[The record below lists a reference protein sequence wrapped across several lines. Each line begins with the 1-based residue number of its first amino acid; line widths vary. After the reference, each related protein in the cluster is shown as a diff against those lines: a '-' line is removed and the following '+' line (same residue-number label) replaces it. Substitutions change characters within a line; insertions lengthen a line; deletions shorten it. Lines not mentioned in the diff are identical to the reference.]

1 MEEGKHIIHYLIN
14 YAHYMEGKSE
24 PRSVQGSWGQHACS
38 RRLLK
43 GIAATPG
50 GENLLLCKACA
61 WEAAR

>member
-24 PRSVQGSWGQHACS
+24 PRRRAGLVGTARVLSAVIEGHRCHAGWG
-38 RRLLK
+38 
-43 GIAATPG
+43 
-50 GENLLLCKACA
+50 NLLLRKACA